1 MTRIFKKMKKNKKVI
16 LNFLPLLPIN
26 SRRELNVVF
35 IMNSKIMLNISHTF
49 LLTILLTV
57 TNMSY
62 AIDAPLISE
71 KSKVSVVINNDR
83 HKLQGLRLG
92 FYQTRGEIEEIVI
105 KLHKL
110 GFETKVKQLKQGY
123 IVSAGAF
130 SSTLN
135 FERALN
141 RLKKAGLGDKVH
153 VVKVSRRRT
162 KGIASVQPKK
172 KRSTVFTSQ
181 VLGTQDKNIMDE
193 YVPKKNYVK
202 LEQEVGTLKAQMQ
215 LLLEK
220 LALTEQD
227 LNTKQLP
234 KAQEQKNT
242 KEKKPD
248 YQKLAKA
255 SQAKENKPDI
265 VKPKKSNEGIEDDKE
280 LTREDEAKEAKRGL
294 DTFLRGK
301 KVLYKPGELELE
313 FDLAY
318 GQDTAVNTFGFSPTT
333 NASRSNAKLTT
344 RSVDSSLTLRYG
356 IVDDLEFTL
365 AVPYGYFEQNG
376 DNQPFNKEVKPVCT
390 EELESIKVPECTMP
404 GSPRESIVTAPVSHT
419 NAVGVGDV
427 GGSLSYNLFSESGNI
442 PSITLSLSGQA
453 PTGNYNRGL
462 GSGFWGIG
470 GSVSLV
476 KTIDPVVF
484 FGSLGYSA
492 AFEERGTD
500 PSDQV
505 SYSMGAGYSMNDRV
519 SFSTSLS
526 GRLTGRTKVNG
537 IDRPGTSM
545 DAHSL
550 QFNTTIQLT
559 KRLFIEP
566 FIDFGLTKDASDF
579 AVGLRFP
586 YRFGEKFPLPFL
598 SD

>member
-1 MTRIFKKMKKNKKVI
+1 MKKNKKVI
-16 LNFLPLLPIN
+16 LKFLPLLPII
-26 SRRELNVVF
+26 SRREVNVVF
-35 IMNSKIMLNISHTF
+35 NMSSKKMLNIPTIYTRTF
-49 LLTILLTV
+49 LLTILLAV
-57 TNMSY
+57 TGWSY
-62 AIDAPLISE
+62 AVDIPSISE
-71 KSKVSVVINNDR
+71 KSKVSVVRNNDR

-92 FYQTRGEIEEIVI
+92 VYQTRGEIEEIVI

-110 GFETKVKQLKQGY
+110 GFETKIKQLKQGY

-135 FERALN
+135 FERALT
-141 RLKKAGLGDKVH
+141 RLKKAGLGDKIH
-153 VVKVSRRRT
+153 VVKMSRKRT
-162 KGIASVQPKK
+162 KVTASVQAKK
-172 KRSTVFTSQ
+172 IRSTVFTPQ
-181 VLGTQDKNIMDE
+181 VSDTQDKNIMDE
-193 YVPKKNYVK
+193 YVPKKDYVK

-227 LNTKQLP
+227 LNKGQRP
-234 KAQEQKNT
+234 KAQEQT
-242 KEKKPD
+242 KAKKPEP
-248 YQKLAKA
+248 QKIAKS
-255 SQAKENKPDI
+255 SQTKDNKPVK
-265 VKPKKSNEGIEDDKE
+265 VKPKKNNERIEGDKE
-280 LTREDEAKEAKRGL
+280 ITREDEAKEAKRGL

-313 FDLAY
+313 FNLAY
-318 GQDTAVNTFGFSPTT
+318 GQDTSVNTFGFAPVT
-333 NASRSNAKLTT
+333 NASKSNAKSTN
-344 RSVDSSLTLRYG
+344 RSVDSSLTMRYG
-356 IVDDLEFTL
+356 IAGDLEFTL
-365 AVPYGYFEQNG
+365 AVPYGYFEHDA
-376 DNQPFNKEVKPVCT
+376 DNQPFNEVRDGEGNLDET
-390 EELESIKVPECTMP
+390 LT
-404 GSPRESIVTAPVSHT
+404 TAPVSHT

-427 GGSLSYNLFSESGNI
+427 GGSLSYNVFSESGNI
-442 PSITLSLSGQA
+442 PSVTLSLSSQV
-453 PTGNYNRGL
+453 PTGNYNKGL
-462 GSGFWGIG
+462 GTGFWGVG
-470 GSVSLV
+470 GSISLV

-492 AFEERGTD
+492 AFEERGID

-526 GRLTGRTKVNG
+526 GRLTGRTEVNG

-545 DAHSL
+545 DVHSL

>member
-1 MTRIFKKMKKNKKVI
+1 MLKISIFFYARSFLFTII
-16 LNFLPLLPIN
+16 LATTG
-26 SRRELNVVF
+26 
-35 IMNSKIMLNISHTF
+35 ISH
-49 LLTILLTV
+49 
-57 TNMSY
+57 
-62 AIDAPLISE
+62 AIDSSLNSP
-71 KSKVSVVINNDR
+71 VPPVVVNDQ

-92 FYQTRGEIEEIVI
+92 VYQTRGEIEEVVI

-110 GFETKVKQLKQGY
+110 GFETKIKQLKQGY
-123 IVSAGAF
+123 IVSAGLF
-130 SSTLN
+130 LSKLN
-135 FERALN
+135 FDRALN
-141 RLKKAGLGDKVH
+141 RIRKAGFGDKVYAIK
-153 VVKVSRRRT
+153 VGKGGKPITPVKSKR
-162 KGIASVQPKK
+162 A
-172 KRSTVFTSQ
+172 RSTVFS
-181 VLGTQDKNIMDE
+181 TQKKNISEE
-193 YVPKKNYVK
+193 YVPKKDYVK
-202 LEQEVGTLKAQMQ
+202 LEQEVGTLKAQMK

-220 LALTEQD
+220 LALTEHD
-227 LNTKQLP
+227 LHKGQQP
-234 KAQEQKNT
+234 KAQDQAKTKAKKPEPQKMAKSSQT
-242 KEKKPD
+242 KEDKPVN
-248 YQKLAKA
+248 
-255 SQAKENKPDI
+255 E
-265 VKPKKSNEGIEDDKE
+265 KPKKNNEGIEDDKE
-280 LTREDEAKEAKRGL
+280 MTREDEAKEAKRGL

-313 FDLAY
+313 FNLAY
-318 GQDTAVNTFGFSPTT
+318 GQDTSVNTFGFIPAT
-333 NASRSNAKLTT
+333 NTSRSSAKLTS
-344 RSVDSSLTLRYG
+344 RSVDSALTVRYG

-365 AVPYGYFEQNG
+365 AVPYGYFEQNA
-376 DNQPFNKEVKPVCT
+376 DAQPFNEVLDAEGNLDETKT
-390 EELESIKVPECTMP
+390 TD
-404 GSPRESIVTAPVSHT
+404 PVSHT
-419 NAVGVGDV
+419 NEAGVGDI
-427 GGSLSYNLFSESGNI
+427 GGSLSYNVFSEKGNI
-442 PSITLSLSGQA
+442 PSVTLNLSGQA

-462 GSGFWGIG
+462 GTGFWGVG

-492 AFEERGTD
+492 AFEERGID

-526 GRLTGRTKVNG
+526 GRLTGRTEVNG

-586 YRFGEKFPLPFL
+586 YRFGEKFPLPFV

>member
-1 MTRIFKKMKKNKKVI
+1 MKKNKKVI

-26 SRRELNVVF
+26 SRREVNVVF
-35 IMNSKIMLNISHTF
+35 IMNSKKMLNISRTF
-49 LLTILLTV
+49 LLTILLAV
-57 TNMSY
+57 TDMSY
-62 AIDAPLISE
+62 AVDIPSISE

-92 FYQTRGEIEEIVI
+92 VYQTRGEIEEIVI

-141 RLKKAGLGDKVH
+141 RLKKAGLGDKIH
-153 VVKVSRRRT
+153 VVKVSRKRT
-162 KGIASVQPKK
+162 KVTASVQPKK
-172 KRSTVFTSQ
+172 IRSTVFTPQ
-181 VLGTQDKNIMDE
+181 VSDTQNKNIMDE
-193 YVPKKNYVK
+193 YVPKKDYVK

-227 LNTKQLP
+227 LSTKQLP
-234 KAQEQKNT
+234 KVQEQENT
-242 KEKKPD
+242 KEKKLD
-248 YQKLAKA
+248 SQKVAKS
-255 SQAKENKPDI
+255 SQTEENKPEI
-265 VKPKKSNEGIEDDKE
+265 VSPKKIKEGIEDDKE
-280 LTREDEAKEAKRGL
+280 LTREDEAKEVKRGL

-313 FDLAY
+313 FNLAY
-318 GQDTAVNTFGFSPTT
+318 GQDTSVNTFGFPPDTNDLRTT
-333 NASRSNAKLTT
+333 PKLTT
-344 RSVDSSLTLRYG
+344 RSVDASLTMRYG
-356 IVDDLEFTL
+356 IIDDLEFRLT
-365 AVPYGYFEQNG
+365 VPYGYFEQNN
-376 DNQPFNKEVKPVCT
+376 DNQPFNINTP
-390 EELESIKVPECTMP
+390 
-404 GSPRESIVTAPVSHT
+404 PVSHT
-419 NAVGVGDV
+419 NVVGVGDI
-427 GGSLSYNLFSESGNI
+427 GGSLSYNIFSESGNI

-462 GSGFWGIG
+462 GTGFWGVG
-470 GSVSLV
+470 GSISLV

-492 AFEERGTD
+492 AFEERGID
-500 PSDQV
+500 PSNQV

-526 GRLTGRTKVNG
+526 GKLTGRTEVNG
-537 IDRPGTSM
+537 MERPGTSM